1 MQEGSRLIGQVV
13 TDGMRHDPGTGWLE
27 GVEEIVK
34 AQGHSRL

>member
-1 MQEGSRLIGQVV
+1 MQEGSRLLVEEEMEDV
-13 TDGMRHDPGTGWLE
+13 RRDPGTGWLE